1 MSSKNWNWV
10 DDKELMNEI
19 INLDNK
25 LSTYGLT
32 LDWCTS
38 EVIETTFALTVV
50 SKKDSSIVIRD
61 SGFIHTRLLL
71 WSDKLKTRLQ
81 LISERVE
88 FIVFVHD
95 SILKLKKSDE
105 RFLFGG
111 LRFVRHYDS
120 DDGGVNFDFRNGFK
134 LTGSGHFDYNQDD
147 NSVGI
152 VVGNHALVIE
162 CPSLLDI
169 SELPHDLSLEINV
182 YNNDGFIKSTVNGTL
197 RKTYESLADSDKLT
211 LVEDFNEMMN
221 YLNKLQ

>member
-1 MSSKNWNWV
+1 M
-10 DDKELMNEI
+10 
-19 INLDNK
+19 
-25 LSTYGLT
+25 
-32 LDWCTS
+32 
-38 EVIETTFALTVV
+38 
-50 SKKDSSIVIRD
+50 
-61 SGFIHTRLLL
+61 